1 MTDNVKSV
9 RDDLQ
14 IRCMGLKSV
23 GDQKKQGNL
32 ANKQPKRKI
41 QKKNQEMNIQN
52 SPPQADEDT
61 TPFVANKVGSEEQP
75 KNGSGSIIDLE
86 I

>member
-1 MTDNVKSV
+1 MTDNVQPVK
-9 RDDLQ
+9 DNQQ
-14 IRCMGLKSV
+14 IRFTGLKSV
-23 GDQKKQGNL
+23 GDQKRQGNL

-41 QKKNQEMNIQN
+41 QKKNQEMNVQN
-52 SPPQADEDT
+52 DTVEDA
-61 TPFVANKVGSEEQP
+61 TPFVANKADRDEQP